1 MLMGLRGTVFVYQ
14 GEELGSVNGT
24 FNSIEEYDDLN
35 TKDQYQRALNAGY
48 SKAESLKF
56 ANDRSRDNS
65 RMPFPWNSEKN
76 GGFTSGTPW
85 LKSNEDYA
93 SICAEKQ
100 KNDKNSL
107 LSYYKKLIQIRKDEA
122 NREILIY
129 GKIREIE
136 NIPEPVIAFERIAEN
151 GSKIQIWVNMS
162 DETQQADLTE
172 GEILCSNYSEIKW
185 TSLQPYQAVM
195 ICME

>member
-1 MLMGLRGTVFVYQ
+1 MRGTPYIYQ

-35 TKDQYQRALNAGY
+35 TKDQYQRALRAGFDV
-48 SKAESLKF
+48 AQSLKF

-65 RMPFPWNSEKN
+65 RMPFPWKEEEY

-85 LKSNEDYA
+85 LKCNDDYA

-100 KNDKNSL
+100 SQDKKSL
-107 LSYYKKLIQIRKDEA
+107 LYYYRNLIQVRKDEA
-122 NREILIY
+122 NRECLVY
-129 GKIREIE
+129 GEVREIE
-136 NIPEPVIAFERIAEN
+136 DAVESVIAFERIAEN
-151 GSKIQIWVNMS
+151 GEKIQIWINMS
-162 DETQQADLTE
+162 DEIQKAEIIE
-172 GEILCSNYSEIKW
+172 GEILCNNYSEFNR

-195 ICME
+195 VRCR